1 MTSFMVSVSRCWVRA
16 EVGAYMGKLR
26 DSFLAFCKIEEDFF
40 FFWGGGF
47 DEVRCFLR
55 SILYL
60 GFEGQCWVR
69 AYGSTEGSGARNY
82 VKHAAPA

>member
-1 MTSFMVSVSRCWVRA
+1 
-16 EVGAYMGKLR
+16 MGKLR
-26 DSFLAFCKIEEDFF
+26 DSFLAAFCKIEEDFF
-40 FFWGGGF
+40 FLFFFFGGGGGF

-69 AYGSTEGSGARNY
+69 AYASTEGSGARNY